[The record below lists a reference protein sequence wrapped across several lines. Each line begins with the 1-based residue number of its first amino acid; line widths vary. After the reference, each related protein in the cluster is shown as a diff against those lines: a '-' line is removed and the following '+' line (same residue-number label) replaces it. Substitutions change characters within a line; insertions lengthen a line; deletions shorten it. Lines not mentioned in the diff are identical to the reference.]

1 MHSSWALVGVS
12 VIMVVVVFVR
22 PEHQHLGAMGDHVHR
37 LPHGQ
42 KHLGRHV
49 PKGQTSD
56 HFRLGICAQP
66 RNHLLHA
73 KALVLGR
80 RLEAIECAKKNH
92 FLLRQNTG
100 MQQLRQHA
108 LYAVR
113 WLGNVF

>member
-1 MHSSWALVGVS
+1 
-12 VIMVVVVFVR
+12 
-22 PEHQHLGAMGDHVHR
+22 MGDHVHR

-66 RNHLLHA
+66 RNHRLHA